1 MLEEEACLE
10 FSGHHQNIREILFPR
25 LTLCLADGGYQEE
38 SLRRFDYD
46 GIKSFVCGKS
56 LGNETGG
63 WQHSYATTKQIFE
76 KSYKQP
82 NIEEL
87 FRDDSFMKFDKII
100 RSRLDW
106 IEKPMV
112 YPEGRCLTLNFTK
125 TNNLETTIIMKF
137 KNTNFTGKLELSIT
151 DPHREYYR
159 PDIFS
164 FSGERIIFD
173 FSKSRI
179 SNLKLNNENSV
190 RF

>member
-1 MLEEEACLE
+1 M
-10 FSGHHQNIREILFPR
+10 
-25 LTLCLADGGYQEE
+25 CLADGGYRDE

-63 WQHSYATTKQIFE
+63 WRHSHATTKQIFE
-76 KSYKQP
+76 KSYKHP
-82 NIEEL
+82 SIEDL

-112 YPEGRCLTLNFTK
+112 YPEGRCLMLNFTK
-125 TNNLETTIIMKF
+125 TNHLETTLIMKF
-137 KNTNFTGKLELSIT
+137 KNTNFTGKLELTIT
-151 DPHREYYR
+151 DPNREYYR

-164 FSGERIIFD
+164 FSGERILFD
-173 FSKSRI
+173 LSTGICVPSHPLGPRPYSSFLPWGRGHRDLWASK
-179 SNLKLNNENSV
+179 
-190 RF
+190 